1 MLLTLKL
8 NVHFAKSFSRDRGSE
23 IGNRESHRTLG
34 LGSEPSER
42 WQVTYALAAI
52 IPCRSDLRCES

>member
-1 MLLTLKL
+1 VLLTLKL

-34 LGSEPSER
+34 LDQN
-42 WQVTYALAAI
+42 QVN
-52 IPCRSDLRCES
+52 DGK